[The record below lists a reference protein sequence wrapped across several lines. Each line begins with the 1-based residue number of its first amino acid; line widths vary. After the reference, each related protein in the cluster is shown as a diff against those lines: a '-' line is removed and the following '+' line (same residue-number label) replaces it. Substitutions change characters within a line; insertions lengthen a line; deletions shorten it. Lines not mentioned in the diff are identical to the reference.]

1 MKLPELPVR
10 PQTILIGV
18 VVVAVSFFISLKAM
32 DWLSPGAKL
41 AAPQLAQL
49 PPLPPAPR
57 SSTVIAPVAIS
68 LTAIREAAE
77 RAAPKN
83 FAGKADNPVSQLLQ
97 DADIGWTATR
107 GPILA
112 TGAQDVLSLTT
123 PINGKLNV
131 TGSLTSKATGAVG
144 DAIGGLLGADAGKR
158 IGSVNIKA
166 INASA
171 EIRGNVVI
179 TMRPRLA
186 QTWRVEPN
194 FGAQVILGD
203 TSLVLA
209 GAKVAGRA

>member
-1 MKLPELPVR
+1 CPDCPER
-10 PQTILIGV
+10 PRPIVLGV
-18 VVVAVSFFISLKAM
+18 FVVAAWFFVSLKAI
-32 DWLSPGAKL
+32 DWLSPRAKL

-57 SSTVIAPVAIS
+57 SSVVIAPVAIS

-77 RAAPKN
+77 RAAPRT

-112 TGAQDVLSLTT
+112 TGGQDVLSLTT

-144 DAIGGLLGADAGKR
+144 DAIGGWL
-158 IGSVNIKA
+158 
-166 INASA
+166 SA
-171 EIRGNVVI
+171 HPPPPPPPPPTN
-179 TMRPRLA
+179 TPH
-186 QTWRVEPN
+186 P
-194 FGAQVILGD
+194 
-203 TSLVLA
+203 
-209 GAKVAGRA
+209 